1 MLNASSSTSSVKWQV
16 APVRS
21 SPSSLNGDAL
31 LMLTLRYMAHLPYF
45 KAASMLTLPQGLG
58 TGGALV
64 TTLVYALAC
73 LAASRWMAGLRRG
86 AAEVPHAA
94 VLPLLGTTAVIITM
108 MVAGPAIATLLPRNP
123 NIAVDTASLLPGYFA
138 MLVPVCAGFFL
149 AQMLTGPRR
158 ARRAEQ
164 AAA

>member
-1 MLNASSSTSSVKWQV
+1 MLNASSSISSVKWQA
-16 APVRS
+16 APVRP
-21 SPSSLNGDAL
+21 SPASLTGDAL

-73 LAASRWMAGLRRG
+73 LAASRWIAGLRRG
-86 AAEVPHAA
+86 PAEVPHAA
-94 VLPLLGTTAVIITM
+94 VLPLLGTTAVLIAM

-123 NIAVDTASLLPGYFA
+123 DIAVDTASLLPGYFA
-138 MLVPVCAGFFL
+138 MLVPVCAGFFA
-149 AQMLTGPRR
+149 AQMLTRPRR
-158 ARRAEQ
+158 TAE

>member
-1 MLNASSSTSSVKWQV
+1 MLNASSSISSVKWQA
-16 APVRS
+16 APVRP
-21 SPSSLNGDAL
+21 SPASLNGDAL

-64 TTLVYALAC
+64 TTLDYALAC
-73 LAASRWMAGLRRG
+73 LAASRWIAGLRRG
-86 AAEVPHAA
+86 PAKVPYAA
-94 VLPLLGTTAVIITM
+94 VLPLLGTTAVIIAM

-123 NIAVDTASLLPGYFA
+123 DIAVDAASLLPGYFA
-138 MLVPVCAGFFL
+138 MLVPVCAGFFA
-149 AQMLTGPRR
+149 AQMLTRPRR
-158 ARRAEQ
+158 TAE